1 MSKKDFYSILGVSK
15 DASTEDIKRAYRKAA
30 MQHHPDRNPGNKD
43 AEARFKEAA
52 EAYETLS
59 DNDKRVK
66 YDQYGHDQYQN
77 AQQNG
82 GGGGHHDVNFE
93 DLFSHFGDIFG
104 GGFGGGNQRQARRSG
119 PTAQQ
124 GHSLAKD
131 VTISF
136 KESYVGVETTISYYH
151 AVVCNGCKGQGA
163 QKKSDIVTCKS
174 CRGSGQKVYSQGFF
188 QQVTHCSACQ
198 GEGFTI
204 KTPCSECKGQSRK
217 QEYENF
223 PVKIPRGIA
232 QGDKISFSNKGDAG
246 IYGGP
251 AGDLILNI
259 SVAKDKHFRRE
270 GDDLISSALLTY
282 PQLVF
287 GCQIEIK
294 NIDDTTIT
302 VKIPK
307 GTAVGERITI
317 PGKGFSNPRTKHV
330 GNLVIITQCH
340 IPTKLSDA
348 TKKQLQE
355 YSDSLGTNVSEQAG
369 FISSF
374 FKKFLG

>member
-30 MQHHPDRNPGNKD
+30 MQHHPDRNPNNKE
-43 AEARFKEAA
+43 AEAKFKEAA

-59 DNDKRVK
+59 DNDKRSK

-82 GGGGHHDVNFE
+82 GHTNQNMDFE
-93 DLFSHFGDIFG
+93 DLFSHFGDLFG
-104 GGFGGGNQRQARRSG
+104 GAFGSAHKNQTRRSG
-119 PTAQQ
+119 PTPQQ
-124 GHSLAKD
+124 GHSLGKNI
-131 VTISF
+131 TISL
-136 KESYVGVETTISYYH
+136 KESYLGVETTISYYH
-151 AVVCNGCKGQGA
+151 AIVCSGCSGQGV
-163 QKKSDIVTCKS
+163 KNKSDISTCKS

-188 QQVTHCSACQ
+188 QQVVHCSACQ
-198 GEGFTI
+198 GEGFAI
-204 KTPCSECKGQSRK
+204 KNPCSDCKGQSRK

-223 PVKIPRGIA
+223 AIKIPKGIA
-232 QGDKISFSNKGDAG
+232 NGEKITFRNKGDAG
-246 IYGGP
+246 VYGGP
-251 AGDLILNI
+251 AGDLLLQVT
-259 SVAKDKHFRRE
+259 VAQDKHFSRE
-270 GDDLISSALLTY
+270 GDNLISSALLTY

-307 GTAVGERITI
+307 GSPVGERII
-317 PGKGFSNPRTKHV
+317 VPGKGFANPRTKNI

-340 IPTKLSDA
+340 IPTKLSESA
-348 TKKQLQE
+348 KKQLQD
-355 YSDSLGTNVSEQAG
+355 YSEHVGTNVSQQEG
-369 FISSF
+369 FISSL